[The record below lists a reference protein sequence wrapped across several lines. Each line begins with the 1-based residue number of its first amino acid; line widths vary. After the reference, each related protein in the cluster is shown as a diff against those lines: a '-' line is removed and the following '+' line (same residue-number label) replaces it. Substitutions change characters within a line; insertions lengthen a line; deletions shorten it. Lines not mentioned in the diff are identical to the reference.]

1 MAPASDSS
9 NEGVAN
15 EGGTSSTNGGDVGGG
30 PTSIPLQKGSPPPY
44 DHALYS
50 NYNTANLLAGGQ
62 QAGGDLQI
70 ASFTN
75 PTPATTSAS
84 YVGTTSFTNTFLRGI
99 LTSIDSKDPVVA
111 NAWLDTLLDAIDLLP
126 PGEYLLKKFQLLIF
140 EIRKNVSN
148 HHFLKKSFSLQIHL
162 LQSDIFGN
170 INLTSLFWRFR
181 KINSQQ
187 PKTRGPVEK
196 A

>member
-1 MAPASDSS
+1 MVWSETNLVPAHYDDFLLVFQLIMAPASDSS

-30 PTSIPLQKGSPPPY
+30 PTTIPLQKGSPPPY

-148 HHFLKKSFSLQIHL
+148 HHFKKKVLACKFTNYNQTFLEISI
-162 LQSDIFGN
+162 
-170 INLTSLFWRFR
+170 
-181 KINSQQ
+181 
-187 PKTRGPVEK
+187 
-196 A
+196 

>member
-30 PTSIPLQKGSPPPY
+30 PTTIPLQKGSPPPY

-70 ASFTN
+70 ASFTT
-75 PTPATTSAS
+75 PPPATTSAS

-148 HHFLKKSFSLQIHL
+148 HDLEKGFSLQIHL
-162 LQSDIFGN
+162 YNQTFLEIH
-170 INLTSLFWRFR
+170 INLTSLF
-181 KINSQQ
+181 
-187 PKTRGPVEK
+187 
-196 A
+196 

>member
-30 PTSIPLQKGSPPPY
+30 PTTIPLQKGSPPPY

-148 HHFLKKSFSLQIHL
+148 HDLEKGLSLQIHL
-162 LQSDIFGN
+162 YNQTILEIH
-170 INLTSLFWRFR
+170 INLTPLF
-181 KINSQQ
+181 
-187 PKTRGPVEK
+187 
-196 A
+196 

>member
-1 MAPASDSS
+1 MYFHFQLNMAPASDSN
-9 NEGVAN
+9 NEGVAS
-15 EGGTSSTNGGDVGGG
+15 EGGNTGDTVGG
-30 PTSIPLQKGSPPPY
+30 TTIPLQKGSPPPY

-50 NYNTANLLAGGQ
+50 SYNTAKLLQ
-62 QAGGDLQI
+62 QGGDLQI

-126 PGEYLLKKFQLLIF
+126 PGEYI
-140 EIRKNVSN
+140 I
-148 HHFLKKSFSLQIHL
+148 
-162 LQSDIFGN
+162 
-170 INLTSLFWRFR
+170 
-181 KINSQQ
+181 
-187 PKTRGPVEK
+187 
-196 A
+196 